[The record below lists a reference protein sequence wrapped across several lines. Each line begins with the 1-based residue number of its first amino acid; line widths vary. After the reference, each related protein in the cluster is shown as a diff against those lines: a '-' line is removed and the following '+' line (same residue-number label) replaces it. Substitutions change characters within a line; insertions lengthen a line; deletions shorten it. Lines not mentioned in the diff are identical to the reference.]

1 MSDHAFYAGMLRFV
15 AHKTA
20 ADDAR
25 ITAMMTSLTQA
36 ADEIE
41 AAGSVTVAAESL
53 ELTARAFAGVAAFLQ
68 KQILPEVV
76 ASANA
81 AGEGQVRWAI
91 ETAMTAVNTLLARAA
106 EPDGQSVTLRLG
118 TPPA

>member
-1 MSDHAFYAGMLRFV
+1 VSDYRFYAAMLRFV
-15 AHKTA
+15 ARKTEA
-20 ADDAR
+20 GDAR
-25 ITAMMTSLTQA
+25 ITAMMASLTQA

-41 AAGSVTVAAESL
+41 ASGSVSVTAEAL

-76 ASANA
+76 ASNNA
-81 AGEGQVRWAI
+81 TGESQVRWAI
-91 ETAMTAVNTLLARAA
+91 ESAMTAVNTLLARAA
-106 EPDGQSVTLRLG
+106 EPDGQTVTLRLG